1 MMNPGCASYNEK
13 GICTSCSEEYQF
25 VHYDSPSYIGY
36 CEEARN
42 CAKINDSYCVA
53 CESHHTLSSYGYC
66 LLNWNCTETDAE
78 GHCTKCDDGTT
89 LSSELLCEENKE
101 CSNISNDTCTK
112 CIEGYSLNE
121 YKICKEDFNCSV
133 FDENSQCIECEE
145 GSTFNSNTNK
155 CEYDPYC
162 LEVNSSSRLCT
173 KYSEGYTLSTAW
185 YHYYECIKDDNIQKS
200 TKLDF
205 VSNVLNI
212 TLSQTN
218 TYVKRIMTAISLTSL
233 VNVLNVTTQ

>member
-1 MMNPGCASYNEK
+1 M
-13 GICTSCSEEYQF
+13 
-25 VHYDSPSYIGY
+25 
-36 CEEARN
+36 
-42 CAKINDSYCVA
+42 
-53 CESHHTLSSYGYC
+53 
-66 LLNWNCTETDAE
+66 NWNCTETDAE

-112 CIEGYSLNE
+112 YIEGYSLNE

-155 CEYDPYC
+155 CEYNPYC

-173 KYSEGYTLSTAW
+173 KCSEGYTLSTAW
-185 YHYYECIKDDNIQKS
+185 YHYYECIKDDKC
-200 TKLDF
+200 TKVNETGF
-205 VSNVLNI
+205 CIKCVEHYTVSDEHICEEDYDCNLIDIFGKCIECNCPIGMNGGICTPDDTDNLSGISHFLEGLIIFI
-212 TLSQTN
+212 TALLCIIATIVMAAI
-218 TYVKRIMTAISLTSL
+218 TGVVIVK
-233 VNVLNVTTQ
+233 NKN